1 MELEKRALSELKPSN
16 VNVRKHTANQIK
28 EFKKSIDA
36 FDVIRPIVI
45 DENNTILVG
54 HGLFQAL
61 TEMGK
66 EYADVLVK
74 KGLAEKQKKKLLLAD
89 NKIYSLGID
98 DYTAIESIL
107 KELATDSD
115 FEVPGYD
122 SEILEQLYGIKSVEK
137 EVESGAISQMTDISE
152 PKSVVD
158 ADSDADDIPNPNEI
172 EIEPPDKLQDQ
183 RKSAQEERKFVI
195 CSNCG
200 EKIWL

>member
-1 MELEKRALSELKPSN
+1 MELEKRKLSELTPSS
-16 VNVRKHTANQIK
+16 VNVRKHTGNQIK

-61 TEMGK
+61 TEMGR

-74 KGLAEKQKKKLLLAD
+74 KGLTEKQKKKLLLAD

-98 DYTAIESIL
+98 DYTAIENIL
-107 KELATDSD
+107 KELATDAD

-122 SEILEQLYGIKSVEK
+122 SEILEELYGIKSVEK
-137 EVESGAISQMTDISE
+137 EVESGAAGKMAEISE
-152 PKSVVD
+152 PESSP
-158 ADSDADDIPNPNEI
+158 APTGDDYKPPNEI
-172 EIEPPDKLQDQ
+172 TVEPSEKLQEQ
-183 RKSAQEERKFVI
+183 KKSAEEDRKFII
-195 CSNCG
+195 CPSCG

>member
-1 MELEKRALSELKPSN
+1 MELEKRKLSELTPSS
-16 VNVRKHTANQIK
+16 VNVRKHTTNQIK

-74 KGLAEKQKKKLLLAD
+74 KGLTENQKKKLLLAD

-152 PKSVVD
+152 PKSV
-158 ADSDADDIPNPNEI
+158 DDITNPNEI

-183 RKSAQEERKFVI
+183 RKSAEEERKFVI
-195 CSNCG
+195 CPNCG